1 MPKKG
6 GGILGD
12 IAAVAKTRAQLE
24 AFKQLEEPANQAIAA
39 KLIADAPGVEVPEKM
54 RILDALTSVVAQ
66 AKQMMT
72 APAAGSPSPVAA
84 PAAGAPV
91 QSIPA
96 AAGSSV
102 QTGGKTRR
110 RRHRRRTH
118 KKFSK

>member
-72 APAAGSPSPVAA
+72 APAAG
-84 PAAGAPV
+84 APV

-102 QTGGKTRR
+102 QNGGKTRR

>member
-1 MPKKG
+1 MPRKG
-6 GGILGD
+6 GGILDD
-12 IAAVAKTRAQLE
+12 IASAAKTRAQLE
-24 AFKQLEEPANQAIAA
+24 AFKQLEKPENQAIAA

-72 APAAGSPSPVAA
+72 APAAGAPIQSN
-84 PAAGAPV
+84 PAAV
-91 QSIPA
+91 S
-96 AAGSSV
+96 
-102 QTGGKTRR
+102 GGTRR

>member
-84 PAAGAPV
+84 PVAGAPV

-96 AAGSSV
+96 A
-102 QTGGKTRR
+102 GGTRR